1 MDKVLEQVLPEG
13 VEMRLQFILN
23 TPDNAKG
30 FSLSD
35 FAIANG
41 SLSDSNEV
49 IFAVYQESTK
59 SSEIETIV
67 EKLDME
73 STAVGQESFQKE
85 KEENKSCKTNTFQPP
100 EAANLTDDNED
111 EEKPTKQESEE

>member
-1 MDKVLEQVLPEG
+1 
-13 VEMRLQFILN
+13 
-23 TPDNAKG
+23 
-30 FSLSD
+30 
-35 FAIANG
+35 
-41 SLSDSNEV
+41 
-49 IFAVYQESTK
+49 
-59 SSEIETIV
+59 
-67 EKLDME
+67 ME